1 MRACLALLLLPLAAQ
16 AAGDSDPL
24 AGLTKGHPRLIATPA
39 AVGAAKAR
47 RARDPEFDRLVAQVL
62 AKAERQLG
70 EPVTEHA
77 IPDGKRLLAA
87 SRRVLDR
94 TETLGAAWLM
104 TGDARFAERAWRE
117 LDAAAGWKDWNPSHF
132 LDTAELCRAFG
143 LGLDWL
149 HAPLGEQRRARLRGA
164 LVEKGLRPALLCHQ
178 GKGQSGFPK
187 VTHNWNQVCNG
198 GVGIGALAVADE
210 EPALARELLARTL
223 PSLRRS
229 LDRFG
234 PDGGWDEGYGY
245 FHYAANYTVAFLA
258 ALETAT
264 GTTHGLERMPGMDRA
279 ADYPP
284 LMEGPSGHIFPYA
297 DCGERSVSMPEIGWL
312 AGRHGRSL
320 GLAWQRRKGLA
331 SPSALDIL
339 WLPEA
344 PAVAAKPPLAS
355 RFAAN
360 AVGLL
365 RTGFGAGDAFV
376 GLKAGDNRANHA
388 HLDIGSFV
396 YESGG
401 NRWAVDL
408 GGDDYNLPGYFG
420 KARWTYYR
428 LRAEGHNTLAL
439 RGAAQADQD
448 PRADC
453 PLVLCE
459 ERDRASLAVAD
470 LTAALT
476 GTASARRGFRLS
488 ADRALRIQDEVRAGP
503 SPAALLW
510 SLHTRATAEVTADGR
525 AATLTLPAPKG
536 SRLRPVLRVELRGDP
551 AARLE
556 SLPAGP
562 LPPASPKAGERDN
575 GSHRKLAV
583 RWDVPAGATRT
594 LVVDLRPEGAAPPD
608 EVRPLETWKAR

>member
-1 MRACLALLLLPLAAQ
+1 MRVLLALLLAVGALPAQ
-16 AAGDSDPL
+16 ETDPL
-24 AGLTKGHPRLIATPA
+24 GRLAKERPRLIATPA
-39 AVGAAKAR
+39 ALDAARAR
-47 RARDPEFDRLVAQVL
+47 RARDPEFDRLVAAVI

-70 EPVTEHA
+70 EPVTAHA

-104 TGDARFAERAWRE
+104 TRDARFAERAWRE

-149 HAPLGEQRRARLRGA
+149 HEPLGEQRRARLRGA

-178 GKGQSGFPK
+178 GKGPSGFPK

-210 EPALARELLARTL
+210 EPALARELLRRTL

-229 LDRFG
+229 LERFG
-234 PDGGWDEGYGY
+234 PDGGWDEGYTY

-264 GTTHGLERMPGMDRA
+264 GTAHGLDRMPGMDRA

-312 AGRHGRSL
+312 AGRHRRPL
-320 GLAWQRRKGLA
+320 GLAWQRRKALD

-339 WLPEA
+339 WLPE
-344 PAVAAKPPLAS
+344 PTAVAARPPLAS
-355 RFAAN
+355 RFTAN

-365 RTGFGAGDAFV
+365 RTGFGPGDAFV

-408 GGDDYNLPGYFG
+408 GGDSYNLPGYFG

-448 PRADC
+448 PKASC
-453 PLVLCE
+453 QLLLCE
-459 ERDRASLAVAD
+459 ERDGVCLAVAD
-470 LTAALT
+470 LTAALG
-476 GTASARRGFRLS
+476 GTASARRGFRLG
-488 ADRALRIQDEVRAGP
+488 ADRALRIQDEVKAGA
-503 SPAALLW
+503 SPAVLLW
-510 SLHTRATAEVTADGR
+510 SLHTRAEIEISADGR

-536 SRLRPVLRVELRGDP
+536 SPARPVLRAELRGDP

-556 SLPAGP
+556 SLPAAP
-562 LPPASPKAGERDN
+562 LPPASPKPGERDN

-583 RWDVPAGATRT
+583 RWDVPAAAART
-594 LVVDLRPEGAAPPD
+594 LVVDLRPEGAAPIGD
-608 EVRPLETWKAR
+608 LRPLETWRAR